1 MGTLFSGEYRRAAM
15 MGVVGAPV
23 IVALLMLRLFAGGDG
38 GAASTAVGPA
48 VPASVPLSGGTLPT
62 APVPAP
68 VPPVPVDPALLR
80 NPFCPLV
87 AAPAAAGSAPVTCE
101 RPTAPAGHQ
110 VVELVDIFEEGG
122 VRLARMRVGQFTFS
136 NVHQGDVVADCCGLS
151 PSPNAAATLNL
162 RRLPCRFVRASRCS
176 GDCLFVVF
184 QTPFTCNSR
193 TLDTVF
199 SDSAFVPTRSKAAG
213 VSPPWRRRSSLP
225 PSPPAARI
233 GSRAAGGA
241 ASGHR

>member
-1 MGTLFSGEYRRAAM
+1 MVDSLQLSPGAQAGGPLRLNATLSARIFTTAGAAPAEGSAGGSRVSMGALFSGEYRRAAM

-38 GAASTAVGPA
+38 GAASTPVGPA

-101 RPTAPAGHQ
+101 RPAAPAGHQ

-122 VRLARMRVGQFTFS
+122 VRLARMHVGQFTFS
-136 NVHQGDVVADCCGLS
+136 NVHEGDVVADSLRVVALSDRCGDFEF
-151 PSPNAAATLNL
+151 AAAPLSL
-162 RRLPCRFVRASRCS
+162 CE
-176 GDCLFVVF
+176 GEQVF
-184 QTPFTCNSR
+184 R
-193 TLDTVF
+193 
-199 SDSAFVPTRSKAAG
+199 
-213 VSPPWRRRSSLP
+213 
-225 PSPPAARI
+225 
-233 GSRAAGGA
+233 
-241 ASGHR
+241 